1 MAARPSA
8 ERGREGERERAGAQ
22 KAPGRAAVGSRRP
35 ATQGASARTV
45 PPRSCGEGGAKLAS
59 PSAGARGR
67 GGPRPSG
74 NETQGAWPN
83 AKPRPP
89 LRPKWEGAPAAGE
102 CLSHKFQSG
111 CLLSDA
117 FLPVTPMKSENRNV
131 DVGPLCKAIK

>member
-1 MAARPSA
+1 MAARA
-8 ERGREGERERAGAQ
+8 RAGE
-22 KAPGRAAVGSRRP
+22 
-35 ATQGASARTV
+35 
-45 PPRSCGEGGAKLAS
+45 GEGGAKLAS

-74 NETQGAWPN
+74 NKTQGGV
-83 AKPRPP
+83 AKGQAPP
-89 LRPKWEGAPAAGE
+89 TTAAEVGGGPAAGE

-131 DVGPLCKAIK
+131 DIGPLCKAIK